1 VAKDTAGRRGR
12 ALDRS
17 FAALH
22 TRNYRLFFVGQLIS
36 QSGTWMQRMAQA
48 WLVLDLTG
56 SPLALGTVTALQ
68 FVPILAL
75 TLVGGVIADRMP
87 KRDFLLVSQAVRM
100 LQALALWG
108 LVALGRIELWHV
120 YALTLVYGVA
130 VALEQPARRAFP
142 SELVPRDQV
151 GSAIAMNS
159 ALNNG
164 ARVIG
169 PALGG
174 VAIAAVGV
182 SDCFLLNAISYV
194 AVLVALWLMRP
205 EEFFTASGPLHGSV
219 AQQVGE
225 GLRYSWRTPEIA
237 FTLLL
242 VCALG
247 TFGYNFNVIL
257 PLLARYTLDS
267 GATGFGGLNSALGLG
282 SVLGAVVVAAQ
293 AGTSRRWVVGAGTL
307 FALGMGLL
315 AVAPTYAL
323 MLALLF
329 LQGMASVAFSAG
341 ANTHVQLLAPDPLR
355 GRVLALYGLL
365 FTGTTPL
372 GATLTGAVAA
382 RWDVRAALAVDGA
395 CCLLGIALGLVYLR
409 VIASRASKPS
419 GDRPVPV

>member
-1 VAKDTAGRRGR
+1 M
-12 ALDRS
+12 LDRS
-17 FAALH
+17 FAALR
-22 TRNYRLFFVGQLIS
+22 TRNYRLFFIGQLIS

-56 SPLALGTVTALQ
+56 SALALGTVTALQ
-68 FVPILAL
+68 FVPILLL

-87 KRDFLLVSQAVRM
+87 KRDFLLISQAVRM
-100 LQALALWG
+100 LQALALWV
-108 LVALGRIELWHV
+108 LVAGGRIELWHV
-120 YALTLVYGVA
+120 YALTLLYGIA

-142 SELVPRDQV
+142 SELVPREHV
-151 GSAIAMNS
+151 GSAVAMNS

-174 VAIAAVGV
+174 VAIAVLGLAG
-182 SDCFLLNAISYV
+182 CFLANAISYV

-205 EEFFTASGPLHGSV
+205 AEFYNPREVLSGTLL
-219 AQQVGE
+219 QQVQE
-225 GLRYSWRTPEIA
+225 GVRYAWRTPEIA

-267 GATGFGGLNSALGLG
+267 GAVGFGGLNAALGLG

-293 AGTSRRWVVGAGTL
+293 PGTSRRWVVWSGVV
-307 FALGMGLL
+307 FALGLGLL
-315 AVAPTYAL
+315 ALAPTYAL
-323 MLALLF
+323 MLVMLF
-329 LQGMASVAFSAG
+329 LQGLASVAFSAS
-341 ANTHVQLLAPDPLR
+341 ANTHVQLLSPGALR
-355 GRVLALYGLL
+355 GRLMALFGIL

-372 GATLTGAVAA
+372 GATLTGAIAN

-395 CCLLGIALGLVYLR
+395 CCLLGIALGALYLR
-409 VIASRASKPS
+409 AVVHDQAPDPTGKQ
-419 GDRPVPV
+419 V